1 MAYKIL
7 SLKFIGLVILLLVI
21 TGASY
26 GAVWY
31 WQNQQE
37 GTNKTGT
44 LIGQVTIGP
53 NCPVER
59 EGVSCTPSP
68 EAYASR
74 EFIVLNSS
82 QKEVTRF
89 HADSSGSYSI
99 SLLPGTYTV
108 VSAKTGFG
116 SMSKDLPAT
125 VVIKSGQSATLNID
139 IDTGIR

>member
-1 MAYKIL
+1 MSMKI
-7 SLKFIGLVILLLVI
+7 IGLIVLLLVLV
-21 TGASY
+21 GAAY
-26 GAVWY
+26 GAIWY
-31 WQNQQE
+31 WQSQQDS
-37 GTNKTGT
+37 TNKIGT
-44 LIGQVTIGP
+44 LIGHITIGP

-74 EFIVLNSS
+74 EFVVLNSS

-89 HADSSGSYSI
+89 YADASGNYKI

-125 VVIKSGQSATLNID
+125 VVIKAGQSATLNID